1 MFQRNSILDDITQ
14 RLQYIET
21 KKPVTTGFVTRFD
34 GTMIETTA
42 FPATVGTVCSIE
54 TVSGEPALAEMIGF
68 RDKRNVL
75 TLIEGD
81 SSIVVGAKACTVSN
95 AKEVRVGEGL
105 LGRVMDGAG
114 NPLDDQ
120 GPIMAD
126 TPWPLDGK
134 LLNPL
139 KKSPVRTPTDVGVKA
154 INALLTMGKG
164 QRVGIMAGSGVGKSV
179 LLGMMVKYA
188 QADVVVVALIG
199 ERGREVSTFIEDTI
213 TDETRDRTIMVA
225 VPADHSPMLRIRGV
239 LRATSI
245 AEYFRTQGKDVL
257 LIVDSLTR
265 VGHAQR
271 EIGLALGEQPTAKGY
286 PPSVIAL
293 LPDILERAGSDAD
306 TGGHITAIYTVLA
319 DGDDETDPIVDT
331 ARGILDGHFVLSR
344 ELAQRGHYPAINIGH
359 SISRVFTAVA
369 TEEHQ
374 ASALKF
380 RALYNMYEENRDMIM
395 MGGYEEGTDDE
406 MDTAIALYP
415 QLRDFVR
422 QKESERVSYDDT
434 IATLQQITP
443 GGE

>member
-1 MFQRNSILDDITQ
+1 MFQRNSILGDITD
-14 RLQYIET
+14 RLQNIEIAR
-21 KKPVTTGFVTRFD
+21 PVITGFVTRFD

-42 FPATVGTVCSIE
+42 FPATVGTLCAIDTIGGE
-54 TVSGEPALAEMIGF
+54 TALAEMIGF
-68 RDKRNVL
+68 KDKRNVL
-75 TLIEGD
+75 TLIDGG
-81 SSIVVGAKACTVSN
+81 SSIVVGAKATTVGD
-95 AKEVRVGEGL
+95 AKQVMVGSEL

-114 NPLDDQ
+114 TPLDDK
-120 GPIMAD
+120 GPIRAT
-126 TPWPLDGK
+126 TPWPLEGK

-139 KKSPVRTPTDVGVKA
+139 KKSPVRTPTDVGIKA

-164 QRVGIMAGSGVGKSV
+164 QRIGIMAGSGVGKSV
-179 LLGMMVKYA
+179 LLGMMVKQA

-199 ERGREVSTFIEDTI
+199 ERGREVSTFIEDVI
-213 TDETRDRTIMVA
+213 TEETGKRTIMVA

-286 PPSVIAL
+286 PPSVISL
-293 LPDILERAGSDAD
+293 LPEILERAGSDGD

-319 DGDDETDPIVDT
+319 DGDDESDPIVDT

-359 SISRVFTAVA
+359 SISRVFTAV
-369 TEEHQ
+369 TSEEHQ
-374 ASALKF
+374 KSALRF
-380 RALYNMYEENRDMIM
+380 RSLYNLYEENRDLII
-395 MGGYEEGTDDE
+395 MGGYEEGSDDE
-406 MDTAIALYP
+406 LDEAIALYP
-415 QLRDFVR
+415 QLREFV
-422 QKESERVSYDDT
+422 QQTENESITFDET
-434 IATLQQITP
+434 IQAMQQIT
-443 GGE
+443 G